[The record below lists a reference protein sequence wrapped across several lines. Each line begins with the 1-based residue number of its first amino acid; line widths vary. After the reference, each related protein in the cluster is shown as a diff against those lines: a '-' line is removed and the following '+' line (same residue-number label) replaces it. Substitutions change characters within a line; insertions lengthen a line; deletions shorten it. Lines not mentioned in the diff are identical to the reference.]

1 MNQGKYV
8 FSQIFEIVV
17 SHNDFTKCVRKY
29 HGNYKV
35 QHFSCWKQ
43 FLCMAFGQLTHRES
57 LTDTI
62 ICLQAN
68 RFKLYHLGIGR
79 AISKSTLSKANENRD
94 WHIYQEFA
102 LILITKAKQL
112 YKDDNQLEI
121 NIKNNIF
128 IIDSSTIDLC
138 LSIYPWAK
146 FRKGKAAV
154 KMHTKMDAKTSI
166 PDFIHISDG
175 KMHDVNVL
183 DLITI
188 ITDSF
193 YILDRGYIDFQRLYR
208 IHKAGAYFVTRAKK
222 NMNFRRLYSN
232 PVDKTTGVKCDQII
246 KLEGYYVSKYYPEKL
261 RRIKYYDTEKDKQ
274 LIFLTNNFELKAL
287 EIAMLYKH
295 RWYIELFF
303 KWIKQH
309 LKIKSFWGRTINAV
323 KTQIWIAVSVY
334 VIILLLKK
342 QLKIEQSIYEILQ
355 ILSINIFDKEPI
367 NQLFK
372 NPNLQYFKEQDYNQL
387 KLFDL

>member
-68 RFKLYHLGIGR
+68 RLKLYHLGIGR

-94 WHIYQEFA
+94 WRIYQDFA
-102 LILITKAKQL
+102 LILISKAKEL

-146 FRKGKAAV
+146 FRTAKAAI

-188 ITDSF
+188 IADSF
-193 YILDRGYIDFQRLYR
+193 YVLDRGYLDFKRLYR
-208 IHKAGAYFVTRAKK
+208 IHIAQAYFVTRAKK

-232 PVDKTTGVKCDQII
+232 PVDKTTGVKCDQVI
-246 KLEGYYVSKYYPEKL
+246 KLEGYYVSKHYPGKL
-261 RRIKYYDTEKDKQ
+261 RRIKYYDSEKDKQ
-274 LIFLTNNFELKAL
+274 LIFLTNNFDLKAL
-287 EIAMLYKH
+287 DIALLYKH

-309 LKIKSFWGRTINAV
+309 LKIKSFWGRTKNAV

-334 VIILLLKK
+334 VIVLILRK
-342 QLKIEQSIYEILQ
+342 QLRIEQSIYEILQ

-367 NQLFK
+367 NELFK
-372 NPNLQYFKEQDYNQL
+372 NPNLQYFKEQNYNQL